1 MTSRNESDKPESTP
15 AASSKPATKKPATK
29 KPSVKK
35 PAGTKKPSQPKAKP
49 TTNANT
55 KAKPA
60 TKPAKPKASKPKVA
74 QPQTEAT
81 AATPSKS
88 TGPRLSIFDAAAEVR
103 QSAKRAIDTAREAA
117 EQAKFVA
124 SEAAREMASMASE
137 TARSAAE
144 IANDR
149 ARTALQRAS
158 KGAQMVAQLA
168 EDGAKVTAQL
178 ASETAKAAGQM
189 ARDVAMQMAQAYLRK
204 TTIKL
209 PLPEALI
216 NKQLKG
222 LAERHPSV
230 DFLAVYCGDDR
241 LTVAIDGHH
250 NRLIYTVELLF
261 DVLECRVSR
270 NAQYLRVR
278 QVGENLDAQFRQ
290 SNLVTNWLTRQA
302 GRGAFF
308 VANRMPTKSPVKQIL
323 ADIPGFEMEAS
334 RLWRINLQETD
345 IAELFADRR
354 WMADKLTNL
363 NEFASL
369 PGLSTLRD
377 SRELLMQLVNQFEI
391 RDMRVRP
398 GRLELRVGIASLE
411 APPNG

>member
-1 MTSRNESDKPESTP
+1 MTENNDKKTPSPAKRKTANASHTP
-15 AASSKPATKKPATK
+15 A
-29 KPSVKK
+29 VKK
-35 PAGTKKPSQPKAKP
+35 TSSQK
-49 TTNANT
+49 TGQ
-55 KAKPA
+55 
-60 TKPAKPKASKPKVA
+60 PAKPKAK
-74 QPQTEAT
+74 AT
-81 AATPSKS
+81 AKPRATKS
-88 TGPRLSIFDAAAEVR
+88 AIEAMQADDGKLAVIPPVEPTLTAPESTDDRPGVSSRLTLLEAANEMR
-103 QSAKRAIDTAREAA
+103 QIALRAIDTAREAA
-117 EQAKFVA
+117 DQAKFVA
-124 SEAAREMASMASE
+124 SEAAMEVASMATE

-144 IANDR
+144 IANER
-149 ARTALQRAS
+149 ARTALQKAS

-168 EDGAKVTAQL
+168 EDGAKITAQL

-189 ARDVAMQMAQAYLRK
+189 ARDVALQMAQSYLRK

-209 PLPEALI
+209 PLPETLI
-216 NKQLKG
+216 NKQLRN
-222 LAERHPSV
+222 LAQRHASV

-250 NRLIYTVELLF
+250 ERLIYTIELLF
-261 DVLECRVSR
+261 DVLECKVSR

-278 QVGENLDAQFRQ
+278 QVGESLDTQVRQ
-290 SNLVTNWLTRQA
+290 GGLITNWLTKQA
-302 GRGAFF
+302 GRGVFF

-323 ADIPGFEMEAS
+323 NDIPGFTEEAS

-345 IAELFADRR
+345 IGDLFVDRQ

-369 PGLSTLRD
+369 PGLSTIID

-398 GRLELRVGIASLE
+398 GRLELRVGIAAAEPTL
-411 APPNG
+411 